1 MKNQKKTELKVGLTV
16 IVGIIILLW
25 VLGWAKNFSFNSDE
39 KNLAISF
46 DNVAGLSV
54 GDFVSVQGIK
64 SGYVEKIYNQ
74 DNKVIAEVS
83 LNKNIDL
90 RQDATYSV
98 MMVDLMGGK
107 KIEIAPGSSAN
118 QLDYSKIQNGQ
129 FLGDIATS
137 MAVLGSVQND
147 LVEVIF
153 QIKDALTSFNKIMN
167 DSKFTDELRE
177 SVGKLNQLISKTDKI
192 ISENGDSFSE
202 LLKNSN
208 ELVANSNKF
217 ILDNKDEIKISLENI
232 NGLVKS
238 TNSLIS
244 KIDKFVVEVENK
256 ENNLGKIMY
265 DEEII
270 ENLTSSLRELKK
282 LSKTINEQIN
292 KKGLKVD
299 ANVF

>member
-1 MKNQKKTELKVGLTV
+1 
-16 IVGIIILLW
+16 
-25 VLGWAKNFSFNSDE
+25 
-39 KNLAISF
+39 
-46 DNVAGLSV
+46 
-54 GDFVSVQGIK
+54 
-64 SGYVEKIYNQ
+64 
-74 DNKVIAEVS
+74 
-83 LNKNIDL
+83 
-90 RQDATYSV
+90 

-107 KIEIAPGSSAN
+107 KIEITPGKSST
-118 QLDYSKIQNGQ
+118 QLDFSKVQNGK
-129 FLGDIATS
+129 FLGDIATT

-147 LVEVIF
+147 LVEVIY

-167 DSKFTDELRE
+167 DSEFTDELRE
-177 SVGKLNQLISKTDKI
+177 SVAKLNQLISKTDKI

-202 LLKNSN
+202 LLENSN
-208 ELVANSNKF
+208 ALVVNSNQF
-217 ILDNKDEIKISLENI
+217 ILDNKDEIKLSLASI

-238 TNSLIS
+238 TNTLIA
-244 KIDKFVVEVENK
+244 KINNFVVEVENK

-270 ENLTSSLRELKK
+270 ENLSSSLKELKK

>member
-1 MKNQKKTELKVGLTV
+1 MKKQKKAELKVGITV

-39 KNLAISF
+39 KFLSISF

-64 SGYVEKIYNQ
+64 TGYVEKIYTKK
-74 DNKVIAEVS
+74 NKVIAEVS
-83 LNKNIDL
+83 LNKTVDL
-90 RQDATYSV
+90 REDATYSV

-107 KIEIAPGSSAN
+107 KIEITPGKSST
-118 QLDYSKIQNGQ
+118 QLDFSKVQNGK
-129 FLGDIATS
+129 FLGDIATT

-147 LVEVIF
+147 LVEVIY

-167 DSKFTDELRE
+167 DSEFTDELRE
-177 SVGKLNQLISKTDKI
+177 SVAKLNQLISKTDKI

-202 LLKNSN
+202 LLENSN
-208 ELVANSNKF
+208 ALVVNSNQF
-217 ILDNKDEIKISLENI
+217 ILDNKDEIKLSLASI

-238 TNSLIS
+238 TNTLIA
-244 KIDKFVVEVENK
+244 KINNFVVEVENK

-270 ENLTSSLRELKK
+270 ENLSSSLKELKK